1 MSKSTSKLF
10 ESETPK
16 EMAENAMN
24 LPETDG
30 TETGEKTIDEV
41 INSNPSPVSET
52 ADDII
57 DLNLSAI
64 KKKRVRINKDP
75 NRILELNISDLSI
88 TQRMSA
94 AYERLMNYMDEV
106 GKVLS
111 DIPENDTDEEKEKEK
126 LVEDKLK
133 EIDDKMRKE
142 LDFIFDAPVSEVCD
156 YGGSMYDP
164 FEGMFR
170 FEHIMDNISK
180 LYETN
185 LNDEFNKMRRRINTK
200 TSKYTKKY
208 HK

>member
-30 TETGEKTIDEV
+30 TDAGEKTIDEV

-52 ADDII
+52 ADDVIE
-57 DLNLSAI
+57 LNLSAI

-88 TQRMSA
+88 TQRMSE
-94 AYERLMNYMDEV
+94 AYERLMKYMDEV

-111 DIPENDTDEEKEKEK
+111 DIPENDTDEEKEK

-142 LDFIFDAPVSEVCD
+142 LDFIFDAPVSKVCD

-170 FEHIMDNISK
+170 FEHIMDAISK